1 MERLVKAYMIWCAEA
16 DMGPSRERT
25 PRMVEEIE
33 ITVVDL
39 YGEHRALVFW
49 MN

>member
-1 MERLVKAYMIWCAEA
+1 MIWCAEA

>member
-39 YGEHRALVFW
+39 YGEHRALVF
-49 MN
+49 